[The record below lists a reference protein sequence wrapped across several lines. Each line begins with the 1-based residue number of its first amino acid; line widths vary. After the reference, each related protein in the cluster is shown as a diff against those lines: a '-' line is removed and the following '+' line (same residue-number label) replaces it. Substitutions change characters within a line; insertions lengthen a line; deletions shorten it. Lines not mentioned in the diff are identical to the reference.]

1 MKVGDL
7 VKHIYDYPNQ
17 VGIIIGFA
25 QCSAPKGLPIIH
37 WSGGEKSSNM
47 AYHLEVYDESR

>member
-47 AYHLEVYDESR
+47 AYHLEVYDENR